1 MADKKPTINS
11 RGIFYN
17 RPLTK
22 APDHVMGELA
32 INVEN
37 FIKWLLEQER
47 TKTGY
52 VHLQINTNKIKDTG
66 EEFIYLCYNQW
77 KHDYEKYSKETPENY
92 KAKPKPKY
100 KPQVDPSQGG
110 DNDLPW

>member
-17 RPLTK
+17 RPQTK
-22 APDHVMGELA
+22 SPDFVLGNLA
-32 INVEN
+32 INVEQ
-37 FIKWLLEQER
+37 FVEWLVQQET

-52 VHLQINTNKIKDTG
+52 VHLQINTSKDREG
-66 EEFIYLCYNQW
+66 KEFIYLKYDQYR
-77 KHDYEKYSKETPENY
+77 HDYEKYSKETPENY

>member
-1 MADKKPTINS
+1 MADRKPTITS
-11 RGIFYN
+11 KGIFYN

-52 VHLQINTNKIKDTG
+52 VHLQINTNKRKDTG

-77 KHDYEKYSKETPENY
+77 KHDYEKHSKETPENY